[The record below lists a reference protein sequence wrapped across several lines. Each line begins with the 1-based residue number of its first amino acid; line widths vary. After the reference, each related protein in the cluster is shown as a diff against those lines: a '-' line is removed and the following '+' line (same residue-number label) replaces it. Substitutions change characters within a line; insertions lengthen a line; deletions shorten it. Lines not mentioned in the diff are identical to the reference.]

1 MVNIYEIKNRHKW
14 NTTIIEKIENE
25 ETSEVGRQNTHL
37 ILVNSSTSS
46 LLQPCVQPE
55 NASMSIS
62 YLRWSTKNG
71 PFCLRSLITLFPYLP
86 SSFFLIC
93 SLFHFIFFSFV
104 LFSISFSFLFY
115 FYFYDDF
122 FVYFTYMLSND
133 VPKRRTLHS
142 SRISN
147 IIDSNDI

>member
-1 MVNIYEIKNRHKW
+1 MPASKSNPLNMLL
-14 NTTIIEKIENE
+14 
-25 ETSEVGRQNTHL
+25 TSGATELDTVDRGFSR
-37 ILVNSSTSS
+37 
-46 LLQPCVQPE
+46 
-55 NASMSIS
+55 ASV
-62 YLRWSTKNG
+62 
-71 PFCLRSLITLFPYLP
+71 RSVIG
-86 SSFFLIC
+86 
-93 SLFHFIFFSFV
+93 SLFCIVIFFSFV